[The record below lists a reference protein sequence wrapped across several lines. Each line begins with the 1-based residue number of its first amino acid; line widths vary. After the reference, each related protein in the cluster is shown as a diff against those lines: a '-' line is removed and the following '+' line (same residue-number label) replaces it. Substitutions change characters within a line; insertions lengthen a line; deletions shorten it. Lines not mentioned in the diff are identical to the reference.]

1 MKERFTTVTRRGQVT
16 VPQEIR
22 EALGLRQGD
31 KVVFLWDDG
40 EVRLKP
46 SAGVAT
52 RTAGALSRYARHPA
66 LTAEEERA
74 AFEQAVADQVME
86 RMGSAGE

>member
-22 EALGLRQGD
+22 AALGLKQGD
-31 KVVFLWDDG
+31 KVLFLWDGDD
-40 EVRLKP
+40 VKLKP
-46 SAGVAT
+46 SAGVAA

-66 LTAEEERA
+66 LTAEAERA

-86 RMGSAGE
+86 RMGE